1 MAEYKKPAQTAPKQ
15 STQNTQ
21 NTQKPPAP
29 VVRAKIDRLVTDEE
43 SKVKAYASVTI
54 GGMFAVHGVRVY
66 QTENGGNYVSM
77 PFNQYK
83 DAEGK
88 TYDQALQEAQQ
99 QGVKETQDNA
109 PKIKPEM

>member
-1 MAEYKKPAQTAPKQ
+1 MAEYKKQAQTAPKQ
-15 STQNTQ
+15 TAQ

-29 VVRAKIDRLVTDEE
+29 VVRAKIDRLVNDEE

-77 PFNQYK
+77 PYNQYK

-88 TYDQALQEAQQ
+88 TQFSEICHPVTADLRHQCAAAGRE
-99 QGVKETQDNA
+99 GNA
-109 PKIKPEM
+109 G